1 LLRGIFRVSSSRTG
15 CVALLVCER
24 KGTMPEVQPQEIR
37 LYRNTSGKSPFR
49 EWIRGLADIKAVDII
64 NARLTRLR
72 LGNFGDCKSVGD
84 GVLELRVDFGPG
96 YRIYFGR
103 QGSQVVI
110 LLVGGDKSTQNS
122 DIATAKGYWDD
133 YQQRLA

>member
-1 LLRGIFRVSSSRTG
+1 
-15 CVALLVCER
+15 
-24 KGTMPEVQPQEIR
+24 MPEVQPQEIR

>member
-1 LLRGIFRVSSSRTG
+1 
-15 CVALLVCER
+15 
-24 KGTMPEVQPQEIR
+24 MPEVQPQEIR

-49 EWIRGLADIKAVDII
+49 EWIRELADIKAVDVI